1 MQQYTAVLF
10 TREAD
15 TRKPDTREGC
25 PYMSCRNVGRGNV
38 GVTLAVTR
46 FAVSWLLSFQIP
58 LLPLFL
64 VCLRERFL
72 VKIAHTDIDGLFL
85 DQEQ

>member
-1 MQQYTAVLF
+1 MPGRFIPVWSQGTKS
-10 TREAD
+10 T
-15 TRKPDTREGC
+15 
-25 PYMSCRNVGRGNV
+25 VGGNV

-58 LLPLFL
+58 LLPPFL
-64 VCLRERFL
+64 VCLKERFL
-72 VKIAHTDIDGLFL
+72 VKIAHTDVDGLFL